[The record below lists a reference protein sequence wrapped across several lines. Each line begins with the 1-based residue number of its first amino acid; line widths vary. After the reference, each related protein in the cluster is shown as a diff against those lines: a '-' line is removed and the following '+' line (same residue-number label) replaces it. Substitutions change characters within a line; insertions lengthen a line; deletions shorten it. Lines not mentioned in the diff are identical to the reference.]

1 MNLAEMYNAVQSRY
15 SNVATGTENDVY
27 ASRVAA
33 SFGYTKDDLDNI
45 PKGANLGVSCGNPLA
60 VAGLREGEV
69 VVDLGCG
76 AGFDVFLASRKVQAS
91 GKAIGVDMNHD
102 MLAKAN
108 RNKDLAKAQNV
119 EFIKAPITD
128 LSPLQNGSTDC
139 VISNCVINLVPE
151 VEKQLV
157 FNEMARIL
165 KPGGRVAVSDV
176 LLKQDLVPDLKQ
188 NLALYVGC
196 IAGASK
202 VEDYES
208 YLRIAG
214 FKDVLITD
222 TCKDLNV
229 YKDTSLD
236 VNDASCCSKSPS
248 VPPDGCSH
256 GNGNHTDSS
265 TTDPAANIDFNEH
278 AGAFAIYAMKT

>member
-1 MNLAEMYNAVQSRY
+1 
-15 SNVATGTENDVY
+15 
-27 ASRVAA
+27 
-33 SFGYTKDDLDNI
+33 
-45 PKGANLGVSCGNPLA
+45 
-60 VAGLREGEV
+60 
-69 VVDLGCG
+69 
-76 AGFDVFLASRKVQAS
+76 
-91 GKAIGVDMNHD
+91 

-214 FKDVLITD
+214 FKGLRAPQ
-222 TCKDLNV
+222 
-229 YKDTSLD
+229 SR
-236 VNDASCCSKSPS
+236 
-248 VPPDGCSH
+248 
-256 GNGNHTDSS
+256 NG
-265 TTDPAANIDFNEH
+265 PAIF
-278 AGAFAIYAMKT
+278 